1 MKKYSRSNKK
11 KSIYGSKPSKL
22 PSNYLELYF
31 DTIKQNWRTIVSIG
45 LLSLLFFAPA
55 IAFLFWDDVYFM
67 QLIASELP
75 IEEIDALRI
84 TGTNIF
90 NIFVCLGVV
99 LSSIG
104 ISGLSRINLM
114 VSREEGFIF
123 FQDFNKGVKQ
133 NIKNNFVMFLIY
145 GVLVYFSL
153 LVMTNMNTEN
163 ILVYFPFAMVQSI
176 FFPVLLISVN
186 TNSIYSW
193 SIKDT
198 LRNGFIIYIRNFLV
212 IFLFSAVYS
221 SVLLLNAISYVF
233 LRYIL
238 LAIIIVVIYPF
249 ISLALRVY
257 LNKVLDRDI
266 NKEHYPQI
274 YKKGIHENL
283 DDDYLKEV
291 ICKFYGPT
299 STFKS
304 LKNDPYL
311 NEYYYHLTSYLSEN
325 INLKEKTLMAHD
337 GIWPDEPIIDS
348 LNYIRGLVY
357 QKQITFLRK
366 KHYSVL
372 GLRQKEKAKV
382 AIVLA
387 GGGYAEVCT
396 LPEDTPVSVE
406 LHKLGFNVFS
416 FVYPVKEEAKLANE
430 ELKKFINFLFK
441 NQERMNI
448 DMEDYI
454 IVGFSAAGHLAA
466 SVASDNLGI
475 TNNPKPLLLGL
486 CYPVITMLE
495 DTHIGTRDNLL
506 GVNPSQEE
514 KEKYSIELHVG
525 DDFSN
530 CFIWQCDKDE
540 VVPFNNSLLLVDSLK
555 KKDIDYR
562 FESFDDD
569 KHGYGIAKN
578 KVADGWFNRMYDYYL
593 LLLNNKKL

>member
-198 LRNGFIIYIRNFLV
+198 LRNGFII
-212 IFLFSAVYS
+212 
-221 SVLLLNAISYVF
+221 
-233 LRYIL
+233 
-238 LAIIIVVIYPF
+238 
-249 ISLALRVY
+249 
-257 LNKVLDRDI
+257 
-266 NKEHYPQI
+266 
-274 YKKGIHENL
+274 
-283 DDDYLKEV
+283 
-291 ICKFYGPT
+291 
-299 STFKS
+299 
-304 LKNDPYL
+304 
-311 NEYYYHLTSYLSEN
+311 
-325 INLKEKTLMAHD
+325 
-337 GIWPDEPIIDS
+337 
-348 LNYIRGLVY
+348 
-357 QKQITFLRK
+357 
-366 KHYSVL
+366 
-372 GLRQKEKAKV
+372 
-382 AIVLA
+382 
-387 GGGYAEVCT
+387 
-396 LPEDTPVSVE
+396 
-406 LHKLGFNVFS
+406 
-416 FVYPVKEEAKLANE
+416 
-430 ELKKFINFLFK
+430 
-441 NQERMNI
+441 
-448 DMEDYI
+448 
-454 IVGFSAAGHLAA
+454 
-466 SVASDNLGI
+466 
-475 TNNPKPLLLGL
+475 
-486 CYPVITMLE
+486 
-495 DTHIGTRDNLL
+495 
-506 GVNPSQEE
+506 
-514 KEKYSIELHVG
+514 
-525 DDFSN
+525 
-530 CFIWQCDKDE
+530 
-540 VVPFNNSLLLVDSLK
+540 
-555 KKDIDYR
+555 
-562 FESFDDD
+562 
-569 KHGYGIAKN
+569 
-578 KVADGWFNRMYDYYL
+578 
-593 LLLNNKKL
+593 